1 MVKKHDNISQLEL
14 ANCLNVEPAAISK
27 TIKKME
33 EKILLSVNAFKEKEK
48 KYIFLTEHAIELY
61 DFLEKRV
68 TKHRVKALKGL
79 TAEERYTL
87 FKLLHRI
94 CQNTLTVDE

>member
-1 MVKKHDNISQLEL
+1 M
-14 ANCLNVEPAAISK
+14 
-27 TIKKME
+27 
-33 EKILLSVNAFKEKEK
+33 LSVNAFKEKEAK
-48 KYIFLTEHAIELY
+48 IISLAIDYNFERLLTKAVY